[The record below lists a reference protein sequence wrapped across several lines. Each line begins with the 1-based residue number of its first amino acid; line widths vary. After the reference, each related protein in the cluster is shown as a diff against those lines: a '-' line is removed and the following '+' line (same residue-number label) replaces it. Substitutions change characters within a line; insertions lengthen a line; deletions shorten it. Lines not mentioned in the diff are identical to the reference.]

1 MKEHHGIWAKE
12 FIMVFMMSLFSSTA
26 AYMTYPLITQYALS
40 IKNDIG
46 LASTIAGL
54 MSLMGLL
61 ISPFA
66 GMITDSFNIKK
77 VLQCSYLFYVF
88 ILLSHILATNIPLLV
103 IMRLLVGISFAVN
116 SVAGTVFSTHF
127 IVRERMAE
135 GLGYAALANIL
146 AQAIGP
152 GLGLYLVELSG
163 YSLTF
168 FAAAMC
174 AAVSL
179 LIVTLLPYMQEKR
192 PHFSF
197 HKISFTDLIALEYA
211 DFMLIAALLS
221 ISSSWVTTY
230 LSLIAIERNIVNVG
244 LFFTFYSAFMAFVRP
259 MFGTLHD
266 QRGIYTV
273 MLPAIFCESLAI
285 FMIGNATSLLLILA
299 SSLFKAVGQG
309 AGSPALQAEVIKRMD
324 KNKSGVAASTV
335 LIGMHIGNAF
345 GPMLGGVFVKD
356 LGFTKMFSGF
366 AVLSLILNFILL
378 SLRYRKDKATS

>member
-1 MKEHHGIWAKE
+1 MKEHHGIWTKE
-12 FIMVFMMSLFSSTA
+12 FIMVFVMSLFSSTA

-40 IKNDIG
+40 IRNDIG

-88 ILLSHILATNIPLLV
+88 ILLSHILATNIPLLI

-168 FAAAMC
+168 FAAAMY

-273 MLPAIFCESLAI
+273 MLPAILCESLAI

-299 SSLFKAVGQG
+299 SSLFKAIGQG

-356 LGFTKMFSGF
+356 LGFTEMFSGF

>member
-1 MKEHHGIWAKE
+1 MKEHHGIWTKE
-12 FIMVFMMSLFSSTA
+12 FIMVFVMSLFSSTA

-40 IKNDIG
+40 IRNDIG

-88 ILLSHILATNIPLLV
+88 ILLSHILATNIPLLI

-168 FAAAMC
+168 FAAAM
-174 AAVSL
+174 
-179 LIVTLLPYMQEKR
+179 
-192 PHFSF
+192 
-197 HKISFTDLIALEYA
+197 
-211 DFMLIAALLS
+211 
-221 ISSSWVTTY
+221 
-230 LSLIAIERNIVNVG
+230 
-244 LFFTFYSAFMAFVRP
+244 
-259 MFGTLHD
+259 
-266 QRGIYTV
+266 
-273 MLPAIFCESLAI
+273 
-285 FMIGNATSLLLILA
+285 
-299 SSLFKAVGQG
+299 
-309 AGSPALQAEVIKRMD
+309 
-324 KNKSGVAASTV
+324 
-335 LIGMHIGNAF
+335 
-345 GPMLGGVFVKD
+345 
-356 LGFTKMFSGF
+356 
-366 AVLSLILNFILL
+366 
-378 SLRYRKDKATS
+378 

>member
-1 MKEHHGIWAKE
+1 MLSFHGYFLHTAPTGE
-12 FIMVFMMSLFSSTA
+12 VFLAFLLRKSSHPDIVGSVFAETGDHPGGFYFFGGEISGITGCEIRGIGYHKLGAVIFSVDRNLQFLS
-26 AYMTYPLITQYALS
+26 AY
-40 IKNDIG
+40 G
-46 LASTIAGL
+46 LYFQSR
-54 MSLMGLL
+54 
-61 ISPFA
+61 
-66 GMITDSFNIKK
+66 DSDT
-77 VLQCSYLFYVF
+77 VVCLGRSYGVC
-88 ILLSHILATNIPLLV
+88 
-103 IMRLLVGISFAVN
+103 
-116 SVAGTVFSTHF
+116 VAGTVFSTHF

>member
-1 MKEHHGIWAKE
+1 
-12 FIMVFMMSLFSSTA
+12 
-26 AYMTYPLITQYALS
+26 
-40 IKNDIG
+40 
-46 LASTIAGL
+46 
-54 MSLMGLL
+54 
-61 ISPFA
+61 
-66 GMITDSFNIKK
+66 
-77 VLQCSYLFYVF
+77 
-88 ILLSHILATNIPLLV
+88 
-103 IMRLLVGISFAVN
+103 
-116 SVAGTVFSTHF
+116 
-127 IVRERMAE
+127 MAE

-273 MLPAIFCESLAI
+273 MLPAILCESLAI

>member
-1 MKEHHGIWAKE
+1 MKEHHCIWTKE
-12 FIMVFMMSLFSSTA
+12 FIMVFVMSLFSSTA

-40 IKNDIG
+40 IRNDIG

-88 ILLSHILATNIPLLV
+88 ILLSHILATNIPLLI

-168 FAAAMC
+168 FAAAMY

-211 DFMLIAALLS
+211 DFMLVAALLS

-273 MLPAIFCESLAI
+273 MLPAILCESLAI

-356 LGFTKMFSGF
+356 LGFTEMFSGF

>member
-1 MKEHHGIWAKE
+1 MEKHHSIWTKE
-12 FIMVFMMSLFSSTA
+12 FIMVFVMSLFSSTA

-40 IKNDIG
+40 IKNDIS

-77 VLQCSYLFYVF
+77 VLQCSYIFYVF
-88 ILLSHILATNIPLLV
+88 ILLSHILATNIPMLIV
-103 IMRLLVGISFAVN
+103 MRLLVGISFAIN
-116 SVAGTVFSTHF
+116 SVGGTVFSTHF
-127 IVRERMAE
+127 IERDRMAE

-152 GLGLYLVELSG
+152 GLGLYLVGLSG

-168 FAAAMC
+168 FVAAMC
-174 AAVSL
+174 AMISL
-179 LIVTLLPYMQEKR
+179 TIVTLLPYTQDKK
-192 PHFSF
+192 PQFSF
-197 HKISFTDLIALEYA
+197 HKISFNDLIAIEYI

-230 LSLIAIERNIVNVG
+230 LSLIAIERNILNVG

-259 MFGTLHD
+259 MFGRLHD
-266 QRGIYTV
+266 KKGIYTV
-273 MLPAIFCESLAI
+273 MLPAILSESIAI
-285 FMIGNATSLLLILA
+285 FMIGNSTSLLLILA
-299 SSLFKAVGQG
+299 SSLFKAIGQG

-324 KNKSGVAASTV
+324 KSKSGVAASTV
-335 LIGMHIGNAF
+335 LIGIHIGNAF

-356 LGFTKMFSGF
+356 LGFTRMFSYF
-366 AVLSLILNFILL
+366 AFLALILNLVLL
-378 SLRYRKDKATS
+378 SLRYRKDKTTS